1 MSTENTSKP
10 GKDDLLFADVKSS
23 AATDKATDSDE
34 SKASDKAV
42 TTEEKK
48 DKKEPATDENAP
60 WKLMVIDD
68 DKETHDVTDMVLS
81 GFSYNDRKLQ
91 IVDGY
96 SGQDVR
102 RLMAEHPDTAVVLL
116 DVVMESDHAGLEAV
130 KYIREELKNHFVRII
145 LRTGQPGQAPET
157 EVITQYDINDYK
169 DKSDLTALKLN
180 TSMIVALRSY
190 QDLKKIQNL
199 AMSKESLE
207 QLVKERTIELKQ
219 SNIKLENEV
228 EQHLL
233 SEQRLAEAQRIA
245 HIGNWEW
252 DIKTDEWEWSDQIY
266 SVLALDPSLK
276 PGHKLLLSAVHPKD
290 RDLIEKTHQQA
301 IREKTPFF
309 NIEYHI
315 AKTNDLTSSHC
326 FVCHQG
332 EVTLDGNGNVSR
344 ITGTI
349 QDITERRQAEE
360 GMRQLSLAVEQTAD
374 SIMITDAEGIIEY
387 VNPAFELITGYSR
400 ADAIGQTPRIL
411 KSNRQGK
418 VFYQRL
424 WTHIMAGK
432 VFSDVVINRRK
443 DGKMYY
449 EEKTITP
456 QKNSQG
462 FITHFIATGKD
473 ITERMEAQQRLHHLA
488 HHDSLTGLPNRVL
501 LQDRLNQ
508 AIARM
513 RWHKRSVGILFLDVD
528 RFKIVNDSL
537 GHDVGDHVLRE
548 IAERFSACI
557 RDGDTVARLGGDEFA
572 IILNDVG
579 SKEDIK
585 PLADKILEALIQPFL
600 FEDHE
605 FYVSAS
611 IGIAIYADDGEDTQT
626 LLKKADI
633 AMYRAKAN
641 GGNNYHFYSDES
653 DVKSSDRLLLEAKL
667 RQAMDRGEFF
677 LHYQAQM
684 DLETDEIIGREALL
698 RWEHPDFPDILPLQ
712 FIPLLEETGLIVPIG
727 EWILRT
733 ACLDEMQRQKAG
745 LKGHR
750 VSVNISIRQFQQ
762 DDFIDMLERVLK
774 ETGIEPKYLE
784 LELTESLLIHDIVET
799 AKILHKLH
807 DLGVMLSIDDF
818 GTGYSSMNY
827 LKRLP
832 FDRLKIDQSFIQ
844 DIINNKDDAAIA
856 TAIITLAH
864 SMDLKVI
871 AEGVE
876 TFEQLDHLKQEGCD
890 VIQGYLCSH
899 SIPFDD
905 VNAFENIGKKIK
917 KHKTG
922 KKR

>member
-1 MSTENTSKP
+1 MSTENTPKP
-10 GKDDLLFADVKSS
+10 EKDDLLFADEKASP
-23 AATDKATDSDE
+23 ATDKATDSDE

-42 TTEEKK
+42 TTEKKK
-48 DKKEPATDENAP
+48 DKKKPATDENAP

-68 DKETHDVTDMVLS
+68 DKETHEVTDMVLS
-81 GFSYNDRKLQ
+81 DFSYDDRKLQ

-116 DVVMESDHAGLEAV
+116 DVVMESEHAGLEAV
-130 KYIREELKNHFVRII
+130 RYIREELKNHFVRII

-190 QDLKKIQNL
+190 QDLKKIQHL

-219 SNIKLENEV
+219 SNIKLETEV

-252 DIKTDEWEWSDQIY
+252 NVKTDQWEWSDQIY
-266 SVLALDPSLK
+266 SVLALDTSLK
-276 PGHKLLLSAVHPKD
+276 PSHKLLLSAVHPKD
-290 RDLIEKTHQQA
+290 RDLIEKTHQQV
-301 IREKTPFF
+301 IREKTLFF

-315 AKTNDLTSSHC
+315 VKTNDLTSSHC

-332 EVTLDGNGNVSR
+332 EATLDANGNVSR

-387 VNPAFELITGYSR
+387 VNPAFELITGYSK

-418 VFYQRL
+418 VFYHRL
-424 WTHIMAGK
+424 WTHILAGK

-473 ITERMEAQQRLHHLA
+473 ITERMETQQRLHHLA

-501 LQDRLNQ
+501 LQDRINQ

-513 RWHKRSVGILFLDVD
+513 RWHKRNVGILFLDVD

-537 GHDVGDHVLRE
+537 GHDVGDHVLGE

-572 IILNDVG
+572 IVLNDIS
-579 SKEDIK
+579 SKEDVA
-585 PLADKILEALIQPFL
+585 PLADKLIETLIKPFL
-600 FEDHE
+600 FKDHE
-605 FYVSAS
+605 FYVSSS
-611 IGIAIYADDGEDTQT
+611 IGIAMYPNDGDDTQT

-633 AMYRAKAN
+633 AMYHAKAN
-641 GGNNYHFYSDES
+641 GGNSYYFYSDES
-653 DVKSSDRLLLEAKL
+653 DIKENDRLSLESKL
-667 RQAMDRGEFF
+667 RHAMDRGEFS

-684 DLETDEIIGREALL
+684 DLETHEIIGREALL
-698 RWEHPDFPDILPLQ
+698 RWAHPDFPDISPLQ
-712 FIPLLEETGLIVPIG
+712 FIPLLEETGLIIPIG
-727 EWILRT
+727 EWVLHT
-733 ACLDEMQRQKAG
+733 ACLDEMHRQKAG
-745 LKGHR
+745 LKKHR

-762 DDFIDMLERVLK
+762 SNFIDMLQRVIK
-774 ETGIEPKYLE
+774 ETGIDPEYLE
-784 LELTESLLIHDIVET
+784 LELTESLLIHNIVET
-799 AKILHKLH
+799 AKLLHKLH

-832 FDRLKIDQSFIQ
+832 FDRLKIDQSFVR
-844 DIINNKDDAAIA
+844 DITKNKDDAAIA

-890 VIQGYLCSH
+890 IIQGYLCSRP
-899 SIPFDD
+899 IPFDD
-905 VNAFENIGKKIK
+905 VNVFEEIGEEIK
-917 KHKTG
+917 KHNMG
-922 KKR
+922 KKT